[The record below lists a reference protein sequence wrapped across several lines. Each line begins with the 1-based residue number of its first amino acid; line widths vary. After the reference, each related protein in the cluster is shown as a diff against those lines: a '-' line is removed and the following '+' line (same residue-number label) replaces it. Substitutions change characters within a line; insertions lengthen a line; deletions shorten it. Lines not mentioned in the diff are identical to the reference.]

1 MSIGI
6 RYAQQ
11 KIKSADMSIGI
22 RYAQQ
27 EIKSISRT
35 LELTVVHLEN
45 QTSIQGMLNEALSYA
60 FSFSTWNRIVK
71 LRISYMLNGSR
82 ESSFSVTI
90 TQVCREHHR
99 FTEHTGHS

>member
-35 LELTVVHLEN
+35 LELTVVHLDKSN
-45 QTSIQGMLNEALSYA
+45 FHSGN
-60 FSFSTWNRIVK
+60 VK
-71 LRISYMLNGSR
+71 
-82 ESSFSVTI
+82 
-90 TQVCREHHR
+90 
-99 FTEHTGHS
+99 

>member
-1 MSIGI
+1 
-6 RYAQQ
+6 
-11 KIKSADMSIGI
+11 MSIGI

-35 LELTVVHLEN
+35 
-45 QTSIQGMLNEALSYA
+45 QGMLNQALSYA